1 MKLHDS
7 KDRTLYAASLSL
19 IVLACL
25 TLLGQL
31 RGFFFDIWNVL
42 WTVLLP
48 LLISIIATY
57 VLRPIVD
64 VLTVRRV
71 PRTVGILLVYAVMAI
86 LMVLLLQNVLPLL
99 IQQTSTFI
107 RQLPSYVSTFDD
119 LLDRLSFAARVLPNG
134 VRLGLEKAMGN
145 VEASLVAGLS
155 QTLIGVKDLIGGA
168 VTAFVIPFL
177 VFYLLKDYSLF
188 TTLIVRW
195 FPSDSRA
202 TVAGILAGVD
212 RSLGQ
217 YVRGQFL
224 VMTLVGTATFIGLLL
239 MRMPYAL
246 LLSLIVALTNVI
258 PYLGPFIGA
267 APALFMALGIS
278 HTMLIKVLLVNLIVQ
293 QMEGNVFSP
302 WIMGKTMNL
311 HPLLILLAVLL
322 AGEVGGVMGLIF
334 AVPIVAVIKVI
345 YEQIR
350 SAKENT

>member
-1 MKLHDS
+1 MKLQDS
-7 KDRTLYAASLSL
+7 KDRTLYAAVLSL

-31 RGFFFDIWNVL
+31 RGFFLDIWNVL

-64 VLTVRRV
+64 ALTVRRV
-71 PRTVGILLVYAVMAI
+71 PRTIGILLVYGVIAI

-99 IQQTSTFI
+99 AQQMSTFI
-107 RQLPSYVSTFDD
+107 RQLPSYVSTFDS

-134 VRLGLEKAMGN
+134 VRIGLEKALGS
-145 VEASLVAGLS
+145 VESSLVTGLS
-155 QTLIGVKDLIGGA
+155 QTLVGVKDLVGGT

-188 TTLIVRW
+188 TSLVVRW
-195 FPSDSRA
+195 FPAHSRD
-202 TVAGILAGVD
+202 TVTGILAGID
-212 RSLGQ
+212 HSLGK

-224 VMTLVGTATFIGLLL
+224 VMMLVGTATFIGLLL
-239 MRMPYAL
+239 VRMPYAL

-278 HTMLIKVLLVNLIVQ
+278 HAMLIKVLLVNLIVQ
-293 QMEGNVFSP
+293 QLEGNVFSP

-334 AVPIVAVIKVI
+334 AVPVVAVVKVI
-345 YEQIR
+345 YEQIH
-350 SAKENT
+350 SARGNA